1 MSKVSA
7 SRFNNTVRNITTSFV
22 VQIITIL
29 LNIIGRRVFVQ
40 VLSAEYLGIS
50 TAFSSVLSVLSLAEL
65 GVGSAIVYSMYKPI
79 AKKDYESIKSLM
91 RLYKLV
97 YRAVGTVVFVIG
109 VSLVP
114 FLSTFVK
121 EMPDIP
127 HVRLI
132 YVLLV
137 VQSASTYFFSYKASF
152 LSATQQ
158 GYIVQKYNVISS
170 TLQLILQII
179 SLLAFGNYYMYLIIG
194 IAGTLS
200 KNILASVHVDR
211 HYPYLKGKAQKLPQ
225 ATTRSIKK
233 NIAALFLYKISA
245 TLSVAI
251 DTILVSKFL
260 GVIECAI
267 YANYHFVLQYSDLL
281 FNIVFGS
288 ITPSIGNLMT
298 TDDIEKKRKFFSALQ
313 MVYYWIATY
322 LAVGLIVLFNPLIEL
337 WLGKEYLFPQSIV
350 VALAVSATL
359 TNFQRPCSLM
369 RDANGLF
376 WYGKLRPLAMAI
388 INLSLSVF
396 LVRRIGTIGVVIGTA
411 VSKLLTFVWYDP
423 YIVFKHTLK
432 EGLGK
437 YFIKYLFHWCFLGAL
452 TFVCNNIYI
461 ALNISGF
468 KGFLIGVIVVTIVV
482 NTAFFLLNFRKEEFK
497 YVISLIKGLTQ
508 RLKKEH

>member
-1 MSKVSA
+1 MSRVST
-7 SRFNNTVRNITTSFV
+7 SRFNNTARNITTSFV

-40 VLSAEYLGIS
+40 VLSAEYLGTS
-50 TAFSSVLSVLSLAEL
+50 TAFSSILSVLSLVEL
-65 GVGSAIVYSMYKPI
+65 GAGSAIVYSLYKPI
-79 AKKDYESIKSLM
+79 ADNDTELIKSLM
-91 RLYKLV
+91 RLYKLI
-97 YRAVGTVVFVIG
+97 YRTIGIIVFAIG
-109 VSLVP
+109 ASLTP
-114 FLSTFVK
+114 FLSAFVK

-132 YVLLV
+132 YILLV
-137 VQSASTYFFSYKASF
+137 IQNASTYFFNYKASF

-158 GYIVQKYNVISS
+158 NYIVQKYHIISS
-170 TLQLILQII
+170 TAQLILQIL
-179 SLLAFGNYYMYLIIG
+179 SLLILGNYYIYLVIG

-200 KNILASVHVDR
+200 KNILASLYVDR
-211 HYPYLKGKAQKLPQ
+211 HYPYLKGKANKLPEKITKTIQ
-225 ATTRSIKK
+225 K
-233 NIAALFLYKISA
+233 NIFAMFLYKTST
-245 TLSVAI
+245 TLSAAI

-281 FNIVFGS
+281 FNTVFGS

-298 TDDIEKKRKFFSALQ
+298 TDDIEKKRKFFAALQ

-388 INLSLSVF
+388 INLSLSVI
-396 LVRRIGTIGVVIGTA
+396 LVRRIGAIGVVIGTA
-411 VSKLLTFVWYDP
+411 VSKLLTYVWYDP

-432 EGLGK
+432 QGLKK
-437 YFIKYLFHWCFLGAL
+437 YFLIYIFQWGLLGILA
-452 TFVCNNIYI
+452 FVCDTSYKTIG
-461 ALNISGF
+461 LTGL
-468 KGFLIGVIVVTIVV
+468 KGFAVGFIIITVVV
-482 NTAFFLLNFRKEEFK
+482 NLSFLLINFRKEEFK
-497 YVISLIKGLTQ
+497 YVKLLIKYY
-508 RLKKEH
+508 KKFS

>member
-22 VQIITIL
+22 VQIIIIL

-50 TAFSSVLSVLSLAEL
+50 TAFSSILFVLSLAEL

-79 AKKDYESIKSLM
+79 AKKDYEGIKSLM

-97 YRAVGTVVFVIG
+97 YRAVGTAVFVIG

-132 YVLLV
+132 YILLV

-158 GYIVQKYNVISS
+158 GYIVQRYNVISS

-225 ATTRSIKK
+225 NTTRSIKK
-233 NIAALFLYKISA
+233 NIAALFLYKICN
-245 TLSVAI
+245 TISVAI

-267 YANYHFVLQYSDLL
+267 YSNYHFVLQYSDLL
-281 FNIVFGS
+281 FNTVFGS

-411 VSKLLTFVWYDP
+411 VSKLVTAAVYDP
-423 YIVFKHTLK
+423 YIVYKHILK
-432 EGLGK
+432 KGLGMYFLK
-437 YFIKYLFHWCFLGAL
+437 YIINWVILFILAFICDKIYRFLHISGIVGFIVGILIVTFVVNISFYLLNARKKEYIYVKTLIVNFIK
-452 TFVCNNIYI
+452 
-461 ALNISGF
+461 
-468 KGFLIGVIVVTIVV
+468 K
-482 NTAFFLLNFRKEEFK
+482 
-497 YVISLIKGLTQ
+497 
-508 RLKKEH
+508 